1 MSSSRRSRTSSRLA
15 AAPPPTDEQMA
26 ELISKLQAVLPTRGG
41 EANAKAS
48 SAEVL
53 QEACRYIRRLHREAD
68 ALSERLAE
76 LLLLQPSD
84 LAINGADVP
93 DLIRTLLM

>member
-1 MSSSRRSRTSSRLA
+1 M
-15 AAPPPTDEQMA
+15 
-26 ELISKLQAVLPTRGG
+26 
-41 EANAKAS
+41 
-48 SAEVL
+48 L

-93 DLIRTLLM
+93 DLIRSLLM